1 MDLRSMLV
9 SSNST
14 ESTTVRVSSD
24 KAEWIR
30 IIAFTCSRSLKHH
43 HLVHRVSI
51 AASEAA
57 PELPPSIFQRLFAVA
72 FDFWGSKRQ
81 EEAHGKGEV

>member
-9 SSNST
+9 NSASA
-14 ESTTVRVSSD
+14 EFTTVRVSLG

-30 IIAFTCSRSLKHH
+30 IIAFTYSWSPKHH
-43 HLVHRVSI
+43 PLVLRVSI

-57 PELPPSIFQRLFAVA
+57 PELPSIFLAPVCRGV
-72 FDFWGSKRQ
+72 
-81 EEAHGKGEV
+81 